1 MLEQEKKN
9 PSYINVPHT
18 RDQHSQVGDMIGFYF
33 LYRNISIIT
42 LKT

>member
-9 PSYINVPHT
+9 PSCINVPHT
-18 RDQHSQVGDMIGFYF
+18 RDLHFQVGNIIGFYF
-33 LYRNISIIT
+33 LHRNISIIT